1 MDNGRPRKGSEGVRW
16 RSNRPSVE
24 KTVDAADRK
33 QRPAEGD
40 GLTVGTFR
48 TNSRVGLSTR
58 GAEGTKRVN
67 VPIDPGQHY
76 QDDRDTDQ

>member
-1 MDNGRPRKGSEGVRW
+1 MISAPPNSCGSL
-16 RSNRPSVE
+16 
-24 KTVDAADRK
+24 KALQVDAADRK

-40 GLTVGTFR
+40 GMTVGTDW
-48 TNSRVGLSTR
+48 TNNRFGLSTR

-76 QDDRDTDQ
+76 QDDRDADQ